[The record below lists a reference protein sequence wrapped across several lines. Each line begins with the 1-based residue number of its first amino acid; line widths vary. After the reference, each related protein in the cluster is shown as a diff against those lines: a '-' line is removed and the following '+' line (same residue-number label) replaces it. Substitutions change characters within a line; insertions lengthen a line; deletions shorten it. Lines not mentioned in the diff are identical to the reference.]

1 MKITRISARINRSV
15 EYLMF
20 GMGFAMT
27 MVVAVQVFCRY
38 VLNHSLFWSEEL
50 ARFLLVWLTFLGASS
65 AYYRKANPGVDFLYE
80 KLPCALKKLSCI
92 LTHIVSMALFFVM
105 IFYGCRFAWFVRMQI
120 SPAMQ
125 IHKWIIMSVI
135 PVSGVIL
142 MIHGAGFFYAE
153 LKKDSHDC

>member
-1 MKITRISARINRSV
+1 MTLFSISDRINRVV
-15 EYLMF
+15 EYLLF

-27 MVVAVQVFCRY
+27 MVVAVQVFFRY
-38 VLNHSLFWSEEL
+38 MLNHSLFWSEEL

-80 KLPCALKKLSCI
+80 KLSRPLKKLSCI
-92 LTHIVSMALFFVM
+92 LTHIASMALFFVM

-125 IHKWIIMSVI
+125 VPKWIIMSVI